1 MSKSTIVTRAALGIA
16 RGRTIFQTLGLIVTL
31 ACPTAFACEVDAD
44 CPSGGTCIKREKR
57 AGGVCYGRSNEL
69 PQAPAA
75 AAPLVPRPVEGVRRE
90 RATEFLGDPE
100 QNIKDYFPGK
110 EVGAACMV
118 NQDCPAGL
126 QCVIAGFEGR
136 CVNL

>member
-1 MSKSTIVTRAALGIA
+1 MSEHTIVTSAALGVV
-16 RGRTIFQTLGLIVTL
+16 RGRLILQTLGLIVTL
-31 ACPTAFACEVDAD
+31 ACPAAFACEVDAD
-44 CPSGGTCIKREKR
+44 CPGGGTCIKREKR
-57 AGGVCYGRSNEL
+57 ASGVCYGRSNEL

-75 AAPLVPRPVEGVRRE
+75 AVVPRPVEGVRRE

-100 QNIKDYFPGK
+100 QNIKDHFPGK

-118 NQDCPAGL
+118 DQDCPAGL
-126 QCVIAGFEGR
+126 LCVIAGFEGR